1 MDENNQKYSLDSDS
15 LTLLSLLGELYFPL
29 ASSEHPS
36 TRGLILCVDSPSP
49 GDTWIRTL
57 RQLSDV
63 TEIPSLRRENFSV
76 PNFHLAVHF
85 LRKYDSLETVDHFLG
100 QTSFQPLVVCNGL
113 IPDELVE
120 LADTISLPLD
130 SLPNDA
136 LCFSELRECKQFY
149 RKSPNQLSVALTQ
162 AETSDNFLQLQDS
175 GSSSMLLE
183 RLLLVSELYLFWF
196 RSQYNETE
204 TTNRRSIL
212 LSHLNELINTRINSD
227 TTIDIADTFIRIFY
241 NYLNCHTDIAYGPCD
256 RLEGCT
262 NVGLETRQTIL
273 WDQENYFISES
284 LLKTICTPLLESI
297 GWQKILSNLTREG
310 IISVSSNQAGYTRK
324 KTVIN
329 AFGQIKRENFI
340 YLNKNALLSND
351 YIVPEERS

>member
-1 MDENNQKYSLDSDS
+1 
-15 LTLLSLLGELYFPL
+15 
-29 ASSEHPS
+29 
-36 TRGLILCVDSPSP
+36 
-49 GDTWIRTL
+49 
-57 RQLSDV
+57 
-63 TEIPSLRRENFSV
+63 
-76 PNFHLAVHF
+76 
-85 LRKYDSLETVDHFLG
+85 
-100 QTSFQPLVVCNGL
+100 
-113 IPDELVE
+113 
-120 LADTISLPLD
+120 
-130 SLPNDA
+130 
-136 LCFSELRECKQFY
+136 
-149 RKSPNQLSVALTQ
+149 
-162 AETSDNFLQLQDS
+162 
-175 GSSSMLLE
+175 MLLE

-204 TTNRRSIL
+204 TTNRKSIL

-241 NYLNCHTDIAYGPCD
+241 NYLNCHNDIAYGPCD
-256 RLEGCT
+256 RLEGGT
-262 NVGLETRQTIL
+262 NVGLETGQTIL

-324 KTVIN
+324 KTVVN